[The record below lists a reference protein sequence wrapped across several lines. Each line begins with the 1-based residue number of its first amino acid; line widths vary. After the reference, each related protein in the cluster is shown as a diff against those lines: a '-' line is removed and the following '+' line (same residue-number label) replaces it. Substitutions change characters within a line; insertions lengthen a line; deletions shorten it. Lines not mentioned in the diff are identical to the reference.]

1 MKNTNYFV
9 LGLLALTLGI
19 EVKAQI
25 QLPSVFSDGMVLQQN
40 SKVAVWGW
48 GNPSETLMILSEWS
62 PGDTVRAVVDNQG
75 RWKAEVPTGCAG
87 GPYTLEV
94 KGWNDSWKVSDVM
107 LGEVWLCS
115 GQSNMEWSADMGIM
129 NGEQEVKQA
138 ACPSVRIFHN
148 PKQGA
153 DTPQTDCRTKW
164 EVATPESM
172 RKTSATAYFF
182 ARYLTEHLKVPVG
195 ILVSAWGGTPAEVWT
210 PAEIVEKDKIL
221 SKNKLKDYPWW
232 PIKPGVLYNQMIHP
246 LVPYQIAGCIW
257 YQGESNHENAP
268 SYARLVSKMVESW
281 RKDFRWDFPFYYVQI
296 APHTYGAKNNT
307 PALLRE
313 QQELML
319 SLVKSTAMINIS
331 DLVENVKD
339 IHPRNKRAI
348 GERLAC
354 LAMDKVYGQFTNAY
368 ESPHLASA
376 ELQRGKV
383 VVNLEGNFSFL
394 RSTAPNITGLVLT
407 DGKGDTLTV
416 KAKIKGKQI
425 VLPVRKQSTPP
436 YQVSYCFDEATIG
449 SLRTEAG
456 LPVLPFCTKPIEK

>member
-1 MKNTNYFV
+1 MKSTTHFI
-9 LGLLALTLGI
+9 LGLLALASGM
-19 EVKAQI
+19 EAKAQI

-48 GNPSETLMILSEWS
+48 GNPSETLMILSEWN
-62 PGDTVRAVVDNQG
+62 PGDTVRTVVDNQG
-75 RWKAEVPTGCAG
+75 RWKAEVPTGRAG

-94 KGWNDSWKVSDVM
+94 KGGNDSRKLSDVM

-210 PAEIVEKDKIL
+210 PADIVEKDEIL

-246 LVPYQIAGCIW
+246 LVPYQVAGCIW

-268 SYARLVSKMVESW
+268 SYARLVSKMVEAW
-281 RKDFRWDFPFYYVQI
+281 RKDFGWDFPFYYVQI

-319 SLVKSTAMINIS
+319 GLVKNTAMINIS

-354 LAMDKVYGQFTNAY
+354 LAMDKVYGQFTGAY
-368 ESPHLASA
+368 ESPRLASA
-376 ELQRGKV
+376 ELQKGKI
-383 VVNLEGNFSFL
+383 VVNLEGNFFTL
-394 RSTAPNITGLVLT
+394 QSTTPHITGLVLT
-407 DGKGDTLTV
+407 DAKGDTLTV

-425 VLPVRKQSTPP
+425 ILPVRKLNPP
-436 YQVSYCFDEATIG
+436 YRVSYCFDEATIG

-456 LPVLPFCTKPIEK
+456 MPVLPFCTKPIEKQ

>member
-1 MKNTNYFV
+1 MKNTTHLI
-9 LGLLALTLGI
+9 LGMLALTFGM
-19 EVKAQI
+19 EAMAQI

-48 GNPSETLMILSEWS
+48 GNPSETLMILSEWN
-62 PGDTVRAVVDNQG
+62 PGDTVRTVVDNQG
-75 RWKAEVPTGCAG
+75 RWKAEVPTGRAG

-94 KGWNDSWKVSDVM
+94 KGGNDSRKLSDVM

-164 EVATPESM
+164 AVATPESM

-210 PAEIVEKDKIL
+210 PADIVEKDEIL

-232 PIKPGVLYNQMIHP
+232 PIKP
-246 LVPYQIAGCIW
+246 
-257 YQGESNHENAP
+257 
-268 SYARLVSKMVESW
+268 
-281 RKDFRWDFPFYYVQI
+281 

-319 SLVKSTAMINIS
+319 GQVKNTAMINIS

-354 LAMDKVYGQFTNAY
+354 LAMDKVYGQFTGAY
-368 ESPHLASA
+368 ESPRLHDA
-376 ELQRGKV
+376 RV
-383 VVNLEGNFSFL
+383 VKRNLEVTLEGNFNTL
-394 RSTAPNITGLVLT
+394 HSTTKRG
-407 DGKGDTLTV
+407 
-416 KAKIKGKQI
+416 
-425 VLPVRKQSTPP
+425 
-436 YQVSYCFDEATIG
+436 QV
-449 SLRTEAG
+449 
-456 LPVLPFCTKPIEK
+456 

>member
-1 MKNTNYFV
+1 MKNTTHLI
-9 LGLLALTLGI
+9 LGMLALTFGM

-48 GNPSETLMILSEWS
+48 GNPSETLMILSEWN
-62 PGDTVRAVVDNQG
+62 PGDTVRTVVDNQG
-75 RWKAEVPTGCAG
+75 RWKAEVPTGRAG

-94 KGWNDSWKVSDVM
+94 KGGNDSRKLSDVM

-115 GQSNMEWSADMGIM
+115 GQSNMEWSANMGIM

-138 ACPSVRIFHN
+138 ASPSVRIFHN

-210 PAEIVEKDKIL
+210 PAEIVEKDEIL

-257 YQGESNHENAP
+257 YQGESLCRFLRENKKILDVLFLDIELLTTNGIEVGRFIREEQENMETAIVYISANS
-268 SYARLVSKMVESW
+268 SYAMDLFRVQPTDFLIKPLDKIKVGNVMNRIQKISEV
-281 RKDFRWDFPFYYVQI
+281 RKGIFEYFGSGYYFKVL
-296 APHTYGAKNNT
+296 Y
-307 PALLRE
+307 
-313 QQELML
+313 
-319 SLVKSTAMINIS
+319 
-331 DLVENVKD
+331 KD
-339 IHPRNKRAI
+339 ILYFSSQNK
-348 GERLAC
+348 
-354 LAMDKVYGQFTNAY
+354 KVHLVLKDGQKEFNGKLKEIAKKIPGNFIQIHQSYLINFDYIEECSY
-368 ESPHLASA
+368 ESV
-376 ELQRGKV
+376 KMK
-383 VVNLEGNFSFL
+383 N
-394 RSTAPNITGLVLT
+394 
-407 DGKGDTLTV
+407 GDTIPISQPYR
-416 KAKIKGKQI
+416 KS
-425 VLPVRKQSTPP
+425 VRKQLAER
-436 YQVSYCFDEATIG
+436 VWRE
-449 SLRTEAG
+449 RE
-456 LPVLPFCTKPIEK
+456 